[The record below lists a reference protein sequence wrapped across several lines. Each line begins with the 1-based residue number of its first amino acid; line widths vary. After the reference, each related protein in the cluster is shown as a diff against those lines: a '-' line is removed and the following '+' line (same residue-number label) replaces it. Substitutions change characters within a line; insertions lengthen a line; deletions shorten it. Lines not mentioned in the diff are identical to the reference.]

1 MQPQNKTLI
10 FDFDGTLADTL
21 GFTVNSAIE
30 INRNL
35 DLLNG
40 EKMDFE
46 KYRTMDSKDFFKSL
60 KISNLKLFY
69 FLFKYQRKQT
79 KEISNT
85 KTFEGLSEVLNEL
98 KKSGLKMGVCT
109 SNSKNNVKLFLENCN
124 LNVFDFI
131 YSSWDYF
138 RKDKILK
145 KSIKKFKLDKAN
157 VIYVGD
163 EVRDITAARNA
174 DIKVASVTWGYNLE
188 SILSQNN
195 PDYIINQPKDLLIF
209 KSE

>member
-1 MQPQNKTLI
+1 MKPQNKTLI

-46 KYRTMDSKDFFKSL
+46 KYRTMDSKEFFNSL

-79 KEISNT
+79 KEIFNT

-109 SNSKNNVKLFLENCN
+109 SNSKKNVRLFLENCN
-124 LNVFDFI
+124 LNVFDFV
-131 YSSWDYF
+131 YSSLDYF
-138 RKDKILK
+138 RKDRILK
-145 KSIKKFKLDKAN
+145 KAMKKYKLEKNN

-174 DIKVASVTWGYNLE
+174 GIRVASVTWGYNLE
-188 SILSQNN
+188 SILFKNN
-195 PDYIINQPKDLLIF
+195 PNYIINQPKDLLIF
-209 KSE
+209 KSP

>member
-1 MQPQNKTLI
+1 MKPQNKTLI

-46 KYRTMDSKDFFKSL
+46 KYRTMDSKEFFNSL

-79 KEISNT
+79 KEIFNT

-109 SNSKNNVKLFLENCN
+109 SNSKKNVRLFLENCN
-124 LNVFDFI
+124 LNVFDFV
-131 YSSWDYF
+131 YSSLDYF
-138 RKDKILK
+138 RKDRILK
-145 KSIKKFKLDKAN
+145 KAMKKYKLEKNN

-174 DIKVASVTWGYNLE
+174 GIRVASVTWGYNLE
-188 SILSQNN
+188 SILFKNN

-209 KSE
+209 KSQ